1 MGDVYLAQDTKLDR
15 RVALK
20 LLPQEFAA
28 DADRMRRFVLEA
40 KSASA
45 LNHPNIITIYE
56 IGETDGTN
64 FIATEYIEGKTLN
77 DRESLSL
84 IAALDVAT
92 QIVSA
97 LNAAHCAGIIH
108 RDIKPENVIIRPDGV
123 VKILDFGIAKL
134 SGPGAVADGLNQ
146 GTDPEAVTAV
156 KSGTST
162 GTIIGTASYMSP
174 EQARGKAI
182 DARSD
187 IFSFGVVLYEMLTRT
202 KPFGGENAMDVIGA
216 IIADEPT
223 PLIQLRPSL
232 PREIDRIVNRALRKN
247 LGERYQSANELL
259 VDLKGIQK
267 RLEFEAELERTGS
280 PDQPFEAPTQIVRAE
295 ATAPTE
301 PRNSIAVLPFANMSN
316 DPENEYFCDGLAE
329 ELLNALAKIDDLK
342 VAARS
347 SSFSFKDKNANVSA
361 IGRALSV
368 NTVLEGSVRKSGDRV
383 RITVQLINAADGY
396 HVWSERY
403 DRQIQDIFD
412 VQDEITLA
420 VVNALKVR
428 LLGEE
433 KEALLKR
440 YTNNAEA
447 YQIYLRGRFFFYK
460 RTPEGFRKAI
470 AYFEQAIDLDPE
482 YALAHSGLAD
492 CHTFLGFYEIVRPS
506 EALEKVRSAAYRSVE
521 LDDKL
526 AETRTSIALFK
537 MLYEWSF
544 HGSLGEFEEAIRINP
559 KYALAHH
566 LYSASLVVLGLN
578 QAAIGAESRATELE
592 PFTAIFGAS
601 LGWWHYLGHRFE
613 EAVAQALRTIEI
625 APNHFFAHWVL
636 GVTYG
641 QKARYE
647 EAIEELQKAARLT
660 DGNQH
665 INADLARIYAQMGRQ
680 HEARRIL
687 DDLIAQS
694 AHHYISAVNL
704 AKVFVGLGDNERALE
719 FLKKAC
725 DERAVRLP
733 YFLPDPCLDELR
745 SDPRFQSIRR
755 RVGLPEEVAAK
766 KAFEVDTA
774 LFNSAKKDSDGENLA
789 RRQPNGIGNE
799 ISFVEDVAGTSGP
812 NPGTTNSTPESL
824 ARTSPRNIVVIALLL
839 FVLAGI
845 GIPGYWFF
853 RNHSTKQIESIAVMP
868 FVNDS
873 GNADVEYLSDGMT
886 ETLIS
891 SLSNL
896 PNLNVKARSSVFRY
910 KGKETDAKTI
920 GKELNVPAILNG
932 RVTQRGDQLTLSLE
946 LIDAQTENVIWSEQ
960 YNRRQSDLVSLQSEI
975 ARDVSSKLRTKLSGA
990 DEQKLAKTYTTN
1002 SEAYK
1007 LYLQGRFYWN
1017 KREEK
1022 DFRKAIEYFN
1032 QAIALDG
1039 NYALAYAGL
1048 ADTYAL
1054 LATFGFM
1061 PSTEGVPKAREF
1073 ARQAVSLD
1081 GGLGE
1086 PHTTLGYLSLTF
1098 DYDLAGSER
1107 EFRRAIELNPNYA
1120 TAHQWYGE
1128 MLLNAGRF
1136 DEASAEYRR
1145 ALEIEPLSLPIN
1157 WDFGRFLYM
1166 SRRYDESMTQ
1176 HKKTIE
1182 LDPGFARA
1190 HRTLAEVYR
1199 VKGDYAN
1206 AVEERARFF
1215 DLIGQS
1221 QNAALIRATFARDGW
1236 LGFLRLVTAEN
1247 SPLKDSNNSWVVAKA
1262 YLDLGQKDKAFAEL
1276 NKAYENRLSSLCWL
1290 KVEPQLDSLR
1300 SDPRFGQLLKK
1311 MGFPQ

>member
-910 KGKETDAKTI
+910 KGKEIDAKTI

-1054 LATFGFM
+1054 LSTFGFM
-1061 PSTEGVPKAREF
+1061 PSTEGVRKAREF

-1300 SDPRFGQLLKK
+1300 SDPRFGELLKK

>member
-1054 LATFGFM
+1054 LSTFGFM

-1300 SDPRFGQLLKK
+1300 SDPRFGELLKK

>member
-910 KGKETDAKTI
+910 KGKEIDAKTI

-1054 LATFGFM
+1054 LSTFGFM
-1061 PSTEGVPKAREF
+1061 PSTEGVRKAREF